1 MYCVWHANRMR
12 CLPNSVSVGIERVYT
27 NYYESAKENL
37 AHRREQMKPS
47 KWGLDTLKRG
57 LDTLKRGL
65 DTLNRGLDTLNRG
78 LDTLK
83 RGLDTLNR
91 GLDTLKRGLDTLKR
105 GLDTLKRAF
114 RDAQD
119 CVIAGVRIAV
129 DVDGACIP

>member
-1 MYCVWHANRMR
+1 MR

-27 NYYESAKENL
+27 NYYESSKENL
-37 AHRREQMKPS
+37 AHRREQIKPS
-47 KWGLDTLKRG
+47 KWGLDTLN
-57 LDTLKRGL
+57 RGL

-83 RGLDTLNR
+83 R
-91 GLDTLKRGLDTLKR
+91 
-105 GLDTLKRAF
+105 AF

-119 CVIAGVRIAV
+119 CVIAGLRIAV